1 MLETVVIGV
10 ITLLIVAASTFY
22 LYSRLVYSERKIS
35 LMENL
40 LLDIKMAMEMER
52 EVQHNTNDD
61 DSSNII
67 EPVFETVEKDDT
79 EYYTNVLTNTTTT
92 DKVEASSPSE
102 ELATEEV
109 AADVKYE
116 SLSREDL
123 VALAEKKGLRVQK
136 RLNKQQIINLVQDAD
151 KKSSEL
157 PESESDGFVG
167 GNKGSVEGS
176 SLLSADLED
185 TTLES
190 TQ

>member
-52 EVQHNTNDD
+52 EVQHDTNDD

-79 EYYTNVLTNTTTT
+79 EYYTNVLTNTTT
-92 DKVEASSPSE
+92 DKVDASSPSE
-102 ELATEEV
+102 EVVTEEV

-116 SLSREDL
+116 SLSR
-123 VALAEKKGLRVQK
+123 
-136 RLNKQQIINLVQDAD
+136 
-151 KKSSEL
+151 
-157 PESESDGFVG
+157 
-167 GNKGSVEGS
+167 
-176 SLLSADLED
+176 
-185 TTLES
+185 
-190 TQ
+190 

>member
-40 LLDIKMAMEMER
+40 LLDIKMAMEMDR
-52 EVQHNTNDD
+52 EVQHDTSSDEE
-61 DSSNII
+61 SSNMI

-79 EYYTNVLTNTTTT
+79 EYYTNVLTNTTT
-92 DKVEASSPSE
+92 DKAEESSSSEA
-102 ELATEEV
+102 AVVEEV
-109 AADVKYE
+109 VADVKYE

-123 VALAEKKGLRVQK
+123 VAIAEKKGLRVQK

-167 GNKGSVEGS
+167 GTKGTMEGS

>member
-40 LLDIKMAMEMER
+40 LLDIKMAMEMDR
-52 EVQHNTNDD
+52 EVQHDTNSDEE
-61 DSSNII
+61 SSNMI

-79 EYYTNVLTNTTTT
+79 EYYTNVLTNTTT
-92 DKVEASSPSE
+92 DKAEESSSSEA
-102 ELATEEV
+102 AVVEEV
-109 AADVKYE
+109 VADVKYE

-123 VALAEKKGLRVQK
+123 VAIAEKKGLRVQK

-157 PESESDGFVG
+157 PESEADGFVG

>member
-52 EVQHNTNDD
+52 EVQHDTNDD

-92 DKVEASSPSE
+92 DKVDASSPSE
-102 ELATEEV
+102 EVVTEEV

-157 PESESDGFVG
+157 PGSESDGFVG
-167 GNKGSVEGS
+167 GTKGSMEGS

>member
-52 EVQHNTNDD
+52 EVQHDTNDD

>member
-40 LLDIKMAMEMER
+40 LLDIKMAMEMDR
-52 EVQHNTNDD
+52 EVQHDTNSDEE
-61 DSSNII
+61 SSNMI

-79 EYYTNVLTNTTTT
+79 EYYTNVLTNTTT
-92 DKVEASSPSE
+92 DKAEESSSSEA
-102 ELATEEV
+102 AVVEEV
-109 AADVKYE
+109 VPDVKYE

-123 VALAEKKGLRVQK
+123 VAIAEKKGLRVQK

-157 PESESDGFVG
+157 PESEADGFVG
-167 GNKGSVEGS
+167 GIKGSVEGS